1 MTREILAAGKPA
13 LFISQE
19 SVLLQFR
26 GFMGSGP
33 FSFSKGT
40 GIKRMAQTGTA
51 RNMLNPLLANAYSK
65 KVTLFIMGSLR
76 KSIGA
81 KNGDARI
88 VIMGK
93 RPRVI
98 VSRRLKSILLMAWG
112 EPQKPLGLPQC
123 RQIRR
128 HFLSYEDEK
137 AVGCLCR

>member
-13 LFISQE
+13 LFINQE

-26 GFMGSGP
+26 GFMGAGP

-40 GIKRMAQTGTA
+40 GIKRMTKTGTA

-65 KVTLFIMGSLR
+65 KVTLFIMGSFTQ
-76 KSIGA
+76 IDWC

-93 RPRVI
+93 RLRII

-112 EPQKPLGLPQC
+112 ELQKPLGLPKR

-128 HFLSYEDEK
+128 HFLYYEDEK
-137 AVGCLCR
+137 TA

>member
-1 MTREILAAGKPA
+1 
-13 LFISQE
+13 
-19 SVLLQFR
+19 
-26 GFMGSGP
+26 
-33 FSFSKGT
+33 
-40 GIKRMAQTGTA
+40 
-51 RNMLNPLLANAYSK
+51 MLNLLLANAYSK
-65 KVTLFIMGSLR
+65 KVTLFIMGSFT

-93 RPRVI
+93 RPRII

-128 HFLSYEDEK
+128 ISYLMKTKKQLDVY
-137 AVGCLCR
+137 VGRKHITRKKKQQK